1 MEKLKK
7 VIKRSESFSDIS
19 NAFIEYCERNNLLN
33 HVSTNLMYVESEKDI
48 YYNLLLNSSIE
59 LVCPVLSSIIDL
71 DLYKEYGY
79 CPKDKDLAEW
89 IKELDKDEYYS
100 IASEILAK
108 HKEIFGVDIQFN
120 GKGYYT
126 TILAPIDNQSIRK
139 LSVVDISKIEI
150 ILK

>member
-33 HVSTNLMYVESEKDI
+33 QVSTNLMYVESEKDI

-59 LVCPVLSSIIDL
+59 LVFPVLSSIIDL

-79 CPKDKDLAEW
+79 CPKDKDLTEW

-120 GKGYYT
+120 EKGYYT

>member
-79 CPKDKDLAEW
+79 CPKDKD
-89 IKELDKDEYYS
+89 EYYS